1 MNPRTELDQGVWE
14 ILVMAQVAAE
24 VAKGNLSFI
33 YASVMEAIL
42 LTSFQTWLA
51 LYCTNM

>member
-42 LTSFQTWLA
+42 LPLLTRMPSSGA
-51 LYCTNM
+51 IG